1 MKKSD
6 QSSSAQRTTKRATA
20 LLYEVTYTSREPDAP
35 TRTVTD
41 AAGVTELVRQAAAT
55 GSRVHV
61 RPLPDEDSTPATSQ

>member
-6 QSSSAQRTTKRATA
+6 QSSPAQRTKRATA

-41 AAGVTELVRQAAAT
+41 AAGVTELVRQAAAA

-61 RPLPDEDSTPATSQ
+61 RPLPDEDSDPATS

>member
-1 MKKSD
+1 MTCT
-6 QSSSAQRTTKRATA
+6 SA
-20 LLYEVTYTSREPDAP
+20 EHDEP

-61 RPLPDEDSTPATSQ
+61 RPLPDTDSPD